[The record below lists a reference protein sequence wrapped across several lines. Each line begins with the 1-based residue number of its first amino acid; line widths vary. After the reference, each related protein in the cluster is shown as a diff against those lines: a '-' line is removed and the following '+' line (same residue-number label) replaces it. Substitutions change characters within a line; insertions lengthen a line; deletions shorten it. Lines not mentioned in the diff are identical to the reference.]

1 MSALIVGWL
10 PAPVNERPDR
20 YQETLRG
27 FGLGGEDVAAWRGS
41 GLPEDAFDDWLIDRV
56 ARRPTGSRARRVYS
70 AEDVHD
76 FARFA
81 ILEALALG
89 AGDHLLEIGCGG
101 GLLLRD
107 ALRTGCRAT
116 GLDHSDEMV
125 QLARERAPGTEVV
138 LAQAERLPFADDTFS
153 AVAMSV
159 VFFFFDDPLAVLR
172 ECRRVLRPGERLA
185 IYTTAPELRGTPAA
199 PEPMAGHSHFY
210 TDEALSEL
218 ARIAAFRSVTVDN
231 NQGGQLLVARA

>member
-101 GLLLRD
+101 GCCCATRCEPAAGQPGSITATRWFSWRASELPAQRLCSPKRS
-107 ALRTGCRAT
+107 GCRSPT
-116 GLDHSDEMV
+116 THS
-125 QLARERAPGTEVV
+125 ARWRCPSSSSSSMTPLPCCESVA
-138 LAQAERLPFADDTFS
+138 AFCAEASVWPFTQRRLS
-153 AVAMSV
+153 YVAH
-159 VFFFFDDPLAVLR
+159 R
-172 ECRRVLRPGERLA
+172 LRPSRWPA
-185 IYTTAPELRGTPAA
+185 IVTSTQT
-199 PEPMAGHSHFY
+199 
-210 TDEALSEL
+210 
-218 ARIAAFRSVTVDN
+218 RSYVSW
-231 NQGGQLLVARA
+231 RAVPSSGA